1 MKAQVLLMTIKEDR
15 AANNAMKEAIT
26 ILRTT
31 TIVVEEVAEERHLAK
46 EKTRI
51 LAEND
56 QVAETTLLADNIM
69 MMMGGRNNVVATG
82 EDTGVA
88 EVGHP
93 EVVLD
98 SVETLVTTTREG
110 TAAITKTIVSLD
122 TRLIET
128 IMMPIEYI

>member
-26 ILRTT
+26 MRTTT

-51 LAEND
+51 LAENA

-69 MMMGGRNNVVATG
+69 MMMGRNNAVATG

-98 SVETLVTTTREG
+98 SVETLVITREG
-110 TAAITKTIVSLD
+110 TAAITKTIVSPD